1 MTLFSATQ
9 IVRPA
14 APASRPSGRYPVEL
28 RPSLD
33 PNASARRAHTPAQK
47 PKQTARTPLTGP
59 APSGMTCTVIMET
72 PDELP
77 YRIKTARQR
86 RAARTRYSL
95 RPRAHAHRRRPSTS
109 SLSDAPL
116 REELAGRLR
125 RPEISKLCN
134 QPFTR

>member
-1 MTLFSATQ
+1 MSPTPHARARNRQEHRTTLFSATQ

-59 APSGMTCTVIMET
+59 APSGMTCENQVHT
-72 PDELP
+72 
-77 YRIKTARQR
+77 RIPVP
-86 RAARTRYSL
+86 SL
-95 RPRAHAHRRRPSTS
+95 NREIP
-109 SLSDAPL
+109 LSGIVVL
-116 REELAGRLR
+116 RW
-125 RPEISKLCN
+125 
-134 QPFTR
+134 